1 MPANHIRLF
10 VQLKY
15 CTISLLVGSKTEMPY
30 LESGIMQN
38 GVVTE
43 IMDAAEEIKFHT
55 SMYGSKWFTTRER
68 AFFLIYFQGRA
79 YLKMPLQDY

>member
-1 MPANHIRLF
+1 M
-10 VQLKY
+10 V
-15 CTISLLVGSKTEMPY
+15 S
-30 LESGIMQN
+30 
-38 GVVTE
+38 VTE